1 MSRSRKKY
9 PIVVD
14 NRSKR
19 LKRTANKKVRRY
31 NKQVCRNGSDRHYI
45 GNGKCYIKV
54 FESYDICDY
63 KWMFSYE
70 EYYNRERLY
79 ETFSRL
85 RSRILTDKE
94 IYTNWYRYYKM
105 K

>member
-14 NRSKR
+14 NRCKR
-19 LKRTANKKVRRY
+19 LKRAANKKVRQY
-31 NKQVCRNGSDRHYI
+31 NKQVCRNSSDRHYI
-45 GNGKCYIKV
+45 GNGKCYMKV

-63 KWMFSYE
+63 KWMLSYE
-70 EYYNRERLY
+70 EYYRNERLY
-79 ETFSRL
+79 ESLSRWY
-85 RSRILTDKE
+85 IETLTDKE
-94 IYTNWYRYYKM
+94 IYTNWYRAYKM